1 MKKLIGLA
9 LWLLAFL
16 IPFRFAI
23 LDTGDLLQPDGSID
37 NIKGLISFV
46 AMIALLF
53 TGYALIDSASPKP
66 GTGEPH
72 GH

>member
-1 MKKLIGLA
+1 MKKIIGIA

-23 LDTGDLLQPDGSID
+23 LNTDDVVLESGRAD
-37 NIKGLISFV
+37 NITGLLAFV
-46 AMIALLF
+46 AMIGLLF
-53 TGYALIDSASPKP
+53 AGYALVDSSGKKAEA
-66 GTGEPH
+66 GGH